1 MKRLETKNI
10 QDLLKHYKID
20 VENIDLEDTFELE
33 DMFHTRSEIV
43 KMLETLNFYEIKEFL
58 EAESILY
65 KYLPEIKRRYKIFYE
80 RKVEPINKEIKNKLK
95 SLKEYI
101 SIVYA

>member
-43 KMLETLNFYEIKEFL
+43 KMLETLKF
-58 EAESILY
+58 
-65 KYLPEIKRRYKIFYE
+65 
-80 RKVEPINKEIKNKLK
+80 
-95 SLKEYI
+95 
-101 SIVYA
+101 